1 MKVYVYPADIHGCG
15 FLRMIWPARALAAA
29 GHEVVLVMP
38 DGAVDAFGRPYPA
51 SGLKGHVDADGKT
64 VAVTMPKD
72 ADVMVLQ
79 RVTHRALAE
88 AVPIWQKRGVAV
100 VIDMDD
106 DLSSIHP
113 TNPAWRA
120 LHPTEG
126 KPGFSWRV
134 AEQACRDATLVTTST
149 PALAQRYA
157 PHGRSA
163 VLYNCVPERY
173 LTIPHEDSNVIGW
186 GGSVLS
192 HPDDLQA
199 MGTSVARIV
208 DAGAAALRIVGPGDG
223 VEYALGLGVSR
234 NWSASGGVNIG
245 QWPNQL
251 ASDIGIGIAPL
262 ADTRFNES
270 KSWLKPLE
278 YAALGIPCVMSPRA
292 EYQRLHELG
301 VGRLAAKPREWER
314 TLRALAVDATQRAE
328 LSEAGRAVAAGLTI
342 ERNAWWWMSAWEE
355 AYRIQRGAL
364 ARAS

>member
-1 MKVYVYPADIHGCG
+1 MKIYVYPADIHGCG
-15 FLRMIWPARALAAA
+15 YLRLIWASRVLKAA
-29 GHEVVLVMP
+29 GHDVTLVMP
-38 DGAVDAFGRPYPA
+38 GGAKDAFGRPYPA
-51 SGLKGHVDADGKT
+51 SGLKGQMDANGKT
-64 VAVTMPKD
+64 VAVTMPRD

-88 AVPIWQKRGVAV
+88 GIPLWRARGVAV

-113 TNPAWRA
+113 TNPAWQA
-120 LHPTEG
+120 LHPTRG

-134 AEQACRDATLVTTST
+134 AEQACKDATLVTTST

-163 VLYNCVPERY
+163 VLYNCIPERY
-173 LTIPHEDSNVIGW
+173 LTIPHEDSSVIGW

-199 MGTSVARIV
+199 VGTSVARIV
-208 DAGAAALRIVGPGDG
+208 DAGAAPLRIVGPGDG
-223 VEYALGLGVSR
+223 VQSALGVSR
-234 NWSASGGVNIG
+234 NWSASGGVSISH
-245 QWPNQL
+245 WPHQL

-262 ADTRFNES
+262 ADTRFNAA

-292 EYQRLHELG
+292 EYQRLHRLG
-301 VGRLAAKPREWER
+301 VGELATKPRDWER
-314 TLRALAVDATQRAE
+314 TLRRLAGDATRRVE
-328 LSEAGRAVAAGLTI
+328 LSEAGREVAAQWTI
-342 ERNAWWWMSAWEE
+342 EGQAWRWMDAWTQ
-355 AYRIQRGAL
+355 AYRIQQGAL

>member
-15 FLRMIWPARALAAA
+15 YLRLIWASRVLKAA
-29 GHEVVLVMP
+29 GHDVNLVMP
-38 DGAVDAFGRPYPA
+38 GGAVDAFGRPYPA
-51 SGLKGHVDADGKT
+51 SGLKGQVNAEGKT
-64 VAVTMPKD
+64 VAVTMPAD

-79 RVTHRALAE
+79 RVTHQALSE
-88 AVPIWQKRGVAV
+88 AVPIWRSRGVAV

-106 DLSSIHP
+106 DLSCIHP
-113 TNPAWRA
+113 ANPAWGA
-120 LHPTEG
+120 LHPTQG

-134 AEQACRDATLVTTST
+134 AEQACRDATLVTVST
-149 PALAQRYA
+149 PALASRYA
-157 PHGRSA
+157 SHGRSA
-163 VLYNCVPERY
+163 VLYNCIPERY
-173 LTIPHEDSNVIGW
+173 LSIPHPDSDVIGW

-199 MGTSVARIV
+199 VGTSMARIV
-208 DAGAAALRIVGPGDG
+208 DAEAASLRIVGPGDG
-223 VEYALGLGVSR
+223 VESALGVSR

-262 ADTRFNES
+262 ADTRFNAA

-292 EYQRLHELG
+292 EYQRLHSLG
-301 VGRLAAKPREWER
+301 VGKLAAKPREWER
-314 TLRALAVDATQRAE
+314 TLRALAGDATQRAE
-328 LSEAGRAVAAGLTI
+328 LSEAGRAVAAEWTI
-342 ERNAWWWMSAWEE
+342 EQNAWRWAQAWEE
-355 AYRIQRGAL
+355 AYQIQRGAL